1 MRSKAAFRTAVVL
14 VSAVLLVAGCQQ
26 DGGTATPSESASAS
40 PSGSA
45 APARPTA
52 QDLIVPR
59 TRDAAV
65 EITGTVP
72 VDGVATG
79 VAVDPIVGEVFVTTC
94 RGCGGEAGSGAGADL
109 VATIDTASRQVTDEI
124 DLTGEMPGLYPQVVA
139 DPYAG
144 VLYAARTGPRAELVS
159 VIDATT
165 HEKTGVLKL
174 AGTTL
179 WRLVV
184 DPTTGLLY
192 VLEEGQPDG
201 DRARLAVLD
210 PESGEVLVRIALDT
224 AFPGSV
230 AVDPVRGRAFVT
242 DDGRGR
248 LLVIDLAVGEVVS
261 TVQVVPGA
269 DEPCENCLGYVGTPV
284 VDPTTGLVYT
294 SGSRA
299 RGPADPNE
307 SQALGS
313 GDGAIVP
320 LGVAPG
326 PVTVVPA
333 GGDTEGAVYVVD
345 PAAGEVIDTIVVP
358 GMVVWTRA
366 CDPSARTVYLNVI
379 GGPATGVR
387 ALDTE
392 THELGDPVPI
402 EGETTLGIDLTT
414 GTVWVA
420 GNGGVTIL
428 E

>member
-1 MRSKAAFRTAVVL
+1 MRSKAASRAAVVL
-14 VSAVLLVAGCQQ
+14 VSAALLVVGCQW

-72 VDGVATG
+72 LDGLTTG
-79 VAVDPIVGEVFVTTC
+79 VVVDPFVGEVFVTIC
-94 RGCGGEAGSGAGADL
+94 RGCGGGAGAGADV
-109 VATIDTASRQVTDEI
+109 VAAIETASRQVTDEI
-124 DLTGEMPGLYPQVVA
+124 DLTGEMPGMYPQVVA

-159 VIDATT
+159 VIEATT
-165 HEKTGVLKL
+165 HETTGVLEL
-174 AGTTL
+174 DGATL

-192 VLEEGQPDG
+192 VLEEGQSDG

-210 PESGEVLVRIALDT
+210 PESGEVLDRIALDT

-242 DDGRGR
+242 DDGLGR

-299 RGPADPNE
+299 RGPADPIE

-313 GDGAIVP
+313 GDGAIAP
-320 LGVAPG
+320 LGAARG
-326 PVTVVPA
+326 PATVVPA

-345 PAAGEVIDTIVVP
+345 PAAGEVIDRIVVP

-420 GNGGVTIL
+420 GNGAVTIL
-428 E
+428 D

>member
-1 MRSKAAFRTAVVL
+1 MVL
-14 VSAVLLVAGCQQ
+14 VSAALLVAGCQQ
-26 DGGTATPSESASAS
+26 EGGTATPSDSGSAS

-45 APARPTA
+45 APARPTT

-59 TRDAAV
+59 TRAAV
-65 EITGTVP
+65 GEITGTVP
-72 VDGVATG
+72 LDGVATG
-79 VAVDPIVGEVFVTTC
+79 VVVDPIVGEVFVTTC
-94 RGCGGEAGSGAGADL
+94 RGCGGDAGPDADL
-109 VATIDTASRQVTDEI
+109 VVAIDTGSRQVTGEI
-124 DLTGEMPGLYPQVVA
+124 DLTGQMPGLYPQVVA

-165 HEKTGVLKL
+165 HEITGVLKL
-174 AGTTL
+174 DGTTL

-192 VLEEGQPDG
+192 VLEEGKSDG

-210 PESGEVLVRIALDT
+210 PQSGEILDRIALDT

-242 DDGRGR
+242 DDGLGR
-248 LLVIDLAVGEVVS
+248 LLVIDLAAGEVVR

-269 DEPCENCLGYVGTPV
+269 DEPCENCMKYVGTPV
-284 VDPTTGLVYT
+284 VDPNTGLVYT
-294 SGSRA
+294 SGSHA
-299 RGPADPNE
+299 RGPADPGG

-320 LGVAPG
+320 LGIA
-326 PVTVVPA
+326 TAATTVPA
-333 GGDTEGAVYVVD
+333 GGDTEGAIYVVD

-358 GMVVWTRA
+358 GMVVRTRA
-366 CDPSARTVYLNVI
+366 CDPSARTVYLNII

>member
-1 MRSKAAFRTAVVL
+1 MRSKAASRAAVVL
-14 VSAVLLVAGCQQ
+14 VSAALLVAGCQQ

-59 TRDAAV
+59 TRDAAAA
-65 EITGTVP
+65 ITGTVP
-72 VDGVATG
+72 LDGLTTG
-79 VAVDPIVGEVFVTTC
+79 VVVDQFVGEVFVTVC
-94 RGCGGEAGSGAGADL
+94 RGCGGGAGPGAGADV
-109 VATIDTASRQVTDEI
+109 VAAIETASRQVTDEI
-124 DLTGEMPGLYPQVVA
+124 DLTGEMPGMYPQVVA

-165 HEKTGVLKL
+165 HETTGVLEL
-174 AGTTL
+174 DGTTL

-192 VLEEGQPDG
+192 VLEEGQSDG

-210 PESGEVLVRIALDT
+210 PASGEVLDRIALDT

-230 AVDPVRGRAFVT
+230 AVDPVRGRAYVT
-242 DDGRGR
+242 DDGLGR

-284 VDPTTGLVYT
+284 VDPNTGLVYT

-299 RGPADPNE
+299 RGPADPNG

-326 PVTVVPA
+326 PATVVPA

-358 GMVVWTRA
+358 GKVVWTRA

-402 EGETTLGIDLTT
+402 AGETTLGIDLTT
-414 GTVWVA
+414 GTVWIA
-420 GNGGVTIL
+420 GNGAVTIL

>member
-1 MRSKAAFRTAVVL
+1 MVL
-14 VSAVLLVAGCQQ
+14 VGAALLVAGCQQ
-26 DGGTATPSESASAS
+26 DGGTAAPSD
-40 PSGSA
+40 SGSA
-45 APARPTA
+45 ASSGSPAPARPTT
-52 QDLIVPR
+52 QDLLVPR
-59 TRDAAV
+59 TRDAAG

-72 VDGVATG
+72 LDGVGTG
-79 VAVDPIVGEVFVTTC
+79 VVVDPLVGEVFVTTC
-94 RGCGGEAGSGAGADL
+94 RGCRGEAGPGAGADL
-109 VATIDTASRQVTDEI
+109 VAAIDTASRQVTDEI
-124 DLTGEMPGLYPQVVA
+124 DLTSQMPGLYPQVVA
-139 DPYAG
+139 DPFAG

-159 VIDATT
+159 VIDAAT
-165 HEKTGVLKL
+165 HEVTGDLEL
-174 AGTTL
+174 DGTTV

-192 VLEEGQPDG
+192 VLEEGQSDG

-210 PESGEVLVRIALDT
+210 PESGEVLDRIALDT

-242 DDGRGR
+242 DDGLGR
-248 LLVIDLAVGEVVS
+248 LLVIDLAAGEVVS

-284 VDPTTGLVYT
+284 VDPNTGLVYA

-299 RGPADPNE
+299 RGPADPGE

-313 GDGAIVP
+313 GAGAIVP
-320 LGVAPG
+320 LGMATAATP
-326 PVTVVPA
+326 VPA
-333 GGDTEGAVYVVD
+333 GGDTAGAVYVVD
-345 PAAGEVIDTIVVP
+345 PGAGEVIDTIVVP

-366 CDPSARTVYLNVI
+366 CDPGARTVYLNVI
-379 GGPATGVR
+379 GGPAAGVR

-420 GNGGVTIL
+420 GDGAVTIL